1 MKETVEPIPVID
13 VVTSVAL
20 VAVSVHPPVE
30 GKLEMATDPVAKR
43 QVGWVTPPAMGVL
56 GTLGT
61 EFIITDEVGLEV
73 QAGEVTL

>member
-1 MKETVEPIPVID
+1 VKETVEPMPVID

-30 GKLEMATDPVAKR
+30 GKLEMATDPVAIR
-43 QVGWVTPPAMGVL
+43 QVGCITPPAMGVL

-61 EFIITDEVGLEV
+61 EFIIIVEVGFEV
-73 QAGEVTL
+73 QVGEVTL

>member
-30 GKLEMATDPVAKR
+30 GKLEMATDPVATR
-43 QVGWVTPPAMGVL
+43 QVGCTTPPAMGVL

-73 QAGEVTL
+73 QAGDVTL